1 MRKKNISGKKA
12 ALTLGFKEFNRGYST
27 LASRF
32 ARTIVPPPCDCC
44 YYFNWYEI
52 TLKMK
57 QSYPTLY
64 QFVMKK
70 DTEEYF
76 KKKNEHV
83 KPNVNFNV
91 II

>member
-1 MRKKNISGKKA
+1 
-12 ALTLGFKEFNRGYST
+12 
-27 LASRF
+27 
-32 ARTIVPPPCDCC
+32 
-44 YYFNWYEI
+44 
-52 TLKMK
+52 MK

-83 KPNVNFNV
+83 KPNVNFNEIPLLYDDRWV
-91 II
+91 NDMSVLDYECVV